1 MDHGWAGLSLTMPLK
16 RAVLPLLD
24 SVTEAAESVRSV
36 NTVFLT
42 AAGRKVGINTDIP
55 GITAALRER
64 GVEHVGRAVVLGGG
78 ATAASALAALARMGA
93 REVTAHVRGAARAE
107 EMRECGGRL
116 GVEVR
121 TAAWSR
127 AAEGLGAPLVVATTP
142 AHVTDALADA
152 VPERPG
158 VLFDVLY
165 DPWPTRLAH
174 RWRARG
180 GTLVGG
186 LDLLVHQAALQVEVM
201 TGRSPAPLR
210 AMRAAAE
217 HALRARDGKTI
228 D

>member
-1 MDHGWAGLSLTMPLK
+1 MPLK

-24 SVTEAAESVRSV
+24 SVTDVAESVQSV

-42 AAGRKVGINTDIP
+42 ATGRKAGTNTDIP

-64 GVEHVGRAVVLGGG
+64 GVDHVERAAVLGGG

-93 REVTAHVRGAARAE
+93 REITAHVRSAARAE
-107 EMRECGGRL
+107 EMRQWGGRL
-116 GVEVR
+116 GVDVR

-127 AAEGLGAPLVVATTP
+127 AADALGAPLVVSTTP
-142 AHVTDALADA
+142 ARATDVLADA

-174 RWRARG
+174 RWQSRG

-201 TGRSPAPLR
+201 TGCSPAPLH

-217 HALRARDGKTI
+217 RALEARTGKAV